1 VSSIAGFGGAG
12 QKARQKE
19 LWEKD
24 PEGCRERERIRYEQ
38 MRKRYRGQRYGE
50 KEQDKQLQ

>member
-24 PEGCRERERIRYEQ
+24 PEGCRERGRIRYEQ
-38 MRKRYRGQRYGE
+38 KRKRYRG
-50 KEQDKQLQ
+50 